1 MSKPPPPDQ
10 RPASYDDNDEDASLK
25 QELQHAMAVSRH
37 QDEKSYYDD
46 SIYKPIGI
54 DDQHTHTT
62 SFPPPFTKMPA
73 NTSQSIG
80 SSLPN
85 SSLQSYTD
93 HSHTTT
99 PSPLSV
105 NRSSPSSYDESIPN
119 VSAYFLYQNAT
130 REHFK
135 SIHPRMSQGE
145 LSKYISQRYKSLDPQ
160 EKAAWTAQASQA
172 NAAKLSA
179 SAEKGAN
186 VLVTPQK
193 VTPRR
198 KRKDPNAPK
207 RAVGAYVFFT
217 KDERPKILEEFK
229 GIKFAEMGKLLGERW
244 RGLDPDEK
252 RKYEIL
258 AGHDRERLQSELKVY
273 KESQSRLQKAKQHRI
288 QQQHQHQ
295 QQQMPQM
302 QDNQSPS
309 QGLPYHPVVDYA
321 NGYPAYE
328 YSDEFCSDIIKRLS
342 ED

>member
-1 MSKPPPPDQ
+1 MSKPPPPPDQ
-10 RPASYDDNDEDASLK
+10 RRASYDDDDEDASLK
-25 QELQHAMAVSRH
+25 QELHHAMAVSRH
-37 QDEKSYYDD
+37 QDERSYYYED
-46 SIYKPIGI
+46 S
-54 DDQHTHTT
+54 
-62 SFPPPFTKMPA
+62 KMPA
-73 NTSQSIG
+73 DTSQSIG
-80 SSLPN
+80 SSLHN
-85 SSLQSYTD
+85 SSFESYTD
-93 HSHTTT
+93 HSHTTP
-99 PSPLSV
+99 PSPLNV
-105 NRSSPSSYDESIPN
+105 NRSSPSLYDESIPN

-186 VLVTPQK
+186 ALVTPQK
-193 VTPRR
+193 TSPRR

-252 RKYEIL
+252 RKYEMM
-258 AGHDRERLQSELKVY
+258 AAQDRDRLQSELKVY
-273 KESQSRLQKAKQHRI
+273 KENQSRLQKAKQHRI
-288 QQQHQHQ
+288 QQQQH
-295 QQQMPQM
+295 QQQMPQL
-302 QDNQSPS
+302 QDNTSPS
-309 QGLPYHPVVDYA
+309 QGLPYHPVIDV
-321 NGYPAYE
+321 NGYNPDYE

>member
-1 MSKPPPPDQ
+1 MSKPPPPPDQ
-10 RPASYDDNDEDASLK
+10 RPGSYDDDEDASLK
-25 QELQHAMAVSRH
+25 QELQHAMAVSRY
-37 QDEKSYYDD
+37 QDERSYYDD
-46 SIYKPIGI
+46 S
-54 DDQHTHTT
+54 
-62 SFPPPFTKMPA
+62 KMPA

-80 SSLPN
+80 SSLLN
-85 SSLQSYTD
+85 SSFESYTD
-93 HSHTTT
+93 HSHTTP
-99 PSPLSV
+99 PSPLNA
-105 NRSSPSSYDESIPN
+105 NRLSPSSYDESIPN

-179 SAEKGAN
+179 STEKSTNA
-186 VLVTPQK
+186 LITPQK
-193 VTPRR
+193 TPRR

-252 RKYEIL
+252 RKYEMM
-258 AGHDRERLQSELKVY
+258 AAQDRDRLQSELKVY
-273 KESQSRLQKAKQHRI
+273 KESQSRLQKAKQHRM
-288 QQQHQHQ
+288 QQQHHHHH
-295 QQQMPQM
+295 QQQMPQLH
-302 QDNQSPS
+302 DNTSPS
-309 QGLPYHPVVDYA
+309 QSLPCPVVDYV

>member
-1 MSKPPPPDQ
+1 MSKPPPPPDQ
-10 RPASYDDNDEDASLK
+10 RPASYDDDDDDEDASLK
-25 QELQHAMAVSRH
+25 KELQHAMAVSRH
-37 QDEKSYYDD
+37 QDERSYYDD
-46 SIYKPIGI
+46 SICKPPIGI

-62 SFPPPFTKMPA
+62 SLPSPFTKMPA
-73 NTSQSIG
+73 DTDTSQSIG

-85 SSLQSYTD
+85 SSFESYTD

-99 PSPLSV
+99 PSPLSNV

-186 VLVTPQK
+186 ALVTPQK
-193 VTPRR
+193 TR

-252 RKYEIL
+252 RKYEMM
-258 AGHDRERLQSELKVY
+258 AAQDRDRLQSELKVY
-273 KESQSRLQKAKQHRI
+273 KENQHRLQKAKQHRM
-288 QQQHQHQ
+288 
-295 QQQMPQM
+295 QQQMPQL
-302 QDNQSPS
+302 QDNTSPS
-309 QGLPYHPVVDYA
+309 QGLPCPVVDYV

>member
-1 MSKPPPPDQ
+1 MITIANTMSKPPPPPDQ
-10 RPASYDDNDEDASLK
+10 RPASYDDDDEDASLK

-37 QDEKSYYDD
+37 QDERSYYDD
-46 SIYKPIGI
+46 S
-54 DDQHTHTT
+54 
-62 SFPPPFTKMPA
+62 KMPA

-85 SSLQSYTD
+85 SSFESYTD

-99 PSPLSV
+99 PSPLSNV

-186 VLVTPQK
+186 ALVTPQK
-193 VTPRR
+193 TRR

-252 RKYEIL
+252 RKYEMM
-258 AGHDRERLQSELKVY
+258 AAQDRDRVQSELKVY
-273 KESQSRLQKAKQHRI
+273 QSRLQKAKQHRM
-288 QQQHQHQ
+288 
-295 QQQMPQM
+295 QQQMPQL
-302 QDNQSPS
+302 QDNTSPS
-309 QGLPYHPVVDYA
+309 QGLPCPVVDYV

>member
-1 MSKPPPPDQ
+1 MITIATNTMSKPPPPPDQ
-10 RPASYDDNDEDASLK
+10 RHASYDDNDEDASLK

-37 QDEKSYYDD
+37 QDERSYYDD
-46 SIYKPIGI
+46 S
-54 DDQHTHTT
+54 
-62 SFPPPFTKMPA
+62 KMPA

-85 SSLQSYTD
+85 SSFESYTD

-99 PSPLSV
+99 PSPLSNV

-186 VLVTPQK
+186 ALVTPQK
-193 VTPRR
+193 TPRR
-198 KRKDPNAPK
+198 LKRKDPNAPK

-252 RKYEIL
+252 RKYEMM
-258 AGHDRERLQSELKVY
+258 AAQDRDRVQSELKVY
-273 KESQSRLQKAKQHRI
+273 QSRLQKAKQHRM
-288 QQQHQHQ
+288 
-295 QQQMPQM
+295 QQQMPQL
-302 QDNQSPS
+302 QDNTSPS
-309 QGLPYHPVVDYA
+309 QGLPCPVVDYV

>member
-1 MSKPPPPDQ
+1 MITIATNTMSKPPPPPDQ
-10 RPASYDDNDEDASLK
+10 RHASYDDNDEDASLK

-37 QDEKSYYDD
+37 QDERSYYDD
-46 SIYKPIGI
+46 
-54 DDQHTHTT
+54 
-62 SFPPPFTKMPA
+62 FKMPA
-73 NTSQSIG
+73 DTSQSIG
-80 SSLPN
+80 SSLLN
-85 SSLQSYTD
+85 SSFESYTD

-99 PSPLSV
+99 PSPLSNA

-186 VLVTPQK
+186 ALVTPQK
-193 VTPRR
+193 TRR

-229 GIKFAEMGKLLGERW
+229 EGIKFAEMGKLLGERW

-252 RKYEIL
+252 RKYEMM
-258 AGHDRERLQSELKVY
+258 AAQDRDRLQSELKVY
-273 KESQSRLQKAKQHRI
+273 KESQSRLQKAKQHRM
-288 QQQHQHQ
+288 
-295 QQQMPQM
+295 QQQMPQL
-302 QDNQSPS
+302 QDNTSPS
-309 QGLPYHPVVDYA
+309 QGLPCPVVDYV